1 MVAAY
6 TLQNTKAEITCASC
20 PSPVQLHLENLQL
33 GTRAQATEEP
43 GILKDI
49 RVEFREVGVADQNSE
64 VDDGREAGDSG
75 EDVPRMRR
83 DASLDGVGANEYAAW
98 SSKESHRGTDGE
110 TKPVKEADGG
120 DGGAP
125 RRERRS
131 LSQFSELGE
140 NGWTGVDAGAPEDRG
155 SLLDGQR
162 QGRSEYR
169 WNRDEARGNNRPDDP
184 KITSSTF
191 ALTGD
196 SAHNHAVVY
205 WSGQNSSVSNPAYF
219 FFFFVPLQHS
229 CCFWPL
235 RTGSFVRGG
244 RAERGT
250 NSATHRAENRCCAV
264 PLLTG
269 ALESTDAHRGALF
282 SKCQICAATVNCI
295 RPRPTGS
302 ASQLRTK
309 VLSVRATPDLF
320 SHIHT

>member
-1 MVAAY
+1 MVAAC

-49 RVEFREVGVADQNSE
+49 RVEFREVGVAGQNSE

-110 TKPVKEADGG
+110 TKPAKEADGG

-131 LSQFSELGE
+131 PFQFSELGE

-184 KITSSTF
+184 KITSGTF

-219 FFFFVPLQHS
+219 FFLFL
-229 CCFWPL
+229 C
-235 RTGSFVRGG
+235 RTLVASG
-244 RAERGT
+244 RFA
-250 NSATHRAENRCCAV
+250 
-264 PLLTG
+264 P
-269 ALESTDAHRGALF
+269 ALS
-282 SKCQICAATVNCI
+282 
-295 RPRPTGS
+295 
-302 ASQLRTK
+302 
-309 VLSVRATPDLF
+309 
-320 SHIHT
+320 

>member
-6 TLQNTKAEITCASC
+6 TLQNTNAEITCASC
-20 PSPVQLHLENLQL
+20 PSPVQLHLEDLQL

-75 EDVPRMRR
+75 EDVPRMSR

-110 TKPVKEADGG
+110 TKPAKEADGG

-131 LSQFSELGE
+131 PSQFSELGE

-219 FFFFVPLQHS
+219 FLLFL
-229 CCFWPL
+229 C
-235 RTGSFVRGG
+235 RTLVASG
-244 RAERGT
+244 RFA
-250 NSATHRAENRCCAV
+250 
-264 PLLTG
+264 P
-269 ALESTDAHRGALF
+269 ALS
-282 SKCQICAATVNCI
+282 
-295 RPRPTGS
+295 
-302 ASQLRTK
+302 
-309 VLSVRATPDLF
+309 
-320 SHIHT
+320 